1 MQKNINTGEGM
12 RLRTVAKLGMVLSV
26 VLFCTAVGF
35 YGFARLTLAD
45 KSREINLFSLVP
57 ADCIGV
63 LESDNI
69 SYYLN
74 EFPQLSYSKKLGD
87 FQFPGLLSYVLG
99 GLNEYTTYSAHGLN
113 GKMSRM
119 MVSFHSTDTSRD
131 QVVYFRM
138 GADDE
143 EILTHMLLE
152 KASGNFLPKKEKYK
166 GKTIFIYPMNSDD
179 FLAVY
184 SEAGFYVVSYQ
195 KSLIEKVIDAREDE
209 RKALTN
215 NPVFAKAI
223 QKKKTHNFL
232 TLYARTSSMPFLQDS
247 NDCWSEFDF
256 HMNSDVVYLTGD
268 TFLPDS
274 CSCVDQMIKKLG
286 SIQEVREDSLI
297 ISADKE
303 SMVRCMEEAYE
314 RENRTLFNECVANL
328 SHDAAFMFVA
338 DMARVSKE
346 PERFKPYFPSFLLE
360 NAPLLHSFILSMQ
373 LSVVNDSFSHI
384 MVLTYKD

>member
-1 MQKNINTGEGM
+1 M

-35 YGFARLTLAD
+35 YGFAKLSLTD

-69 SYYLN
+69 NYFLN
-74 EFPQLSYSKKLGD
+74 EFPQLNYSEELGN
-87 FQFPGLLSYVLG
+87 FQFPGLFNYVLG
-99 GLNEYTTYSAHGLN
+99 GLNEYTTNTAHGLSS
-113 GKMSRM
+113 KMSRVV
-119 MVSFHSTDTSRD
+119 VSFHSPGTPRD

-138 GADDE
+138 GADDKE
-143 EILTHMLLE
+143 TLGDMLLE
-152 KASGNFLPKKEKYK
+152 RTPGSFSPKKEKYR
-166 GKTIFIYPMNSDD
+166 GKTIAVYPLGNND

-209 RKALTN
+209 EKALSN
-215 NPVFAKAI
+215 DPVFAKAM

-232 TLYARTSSMPFLQDS
+232 TLYGRTPSMPFLQDNS
-247 NDCWSEFDF
+247 GCWSEFDF

-268 TFLPDS
+268 TFMPDS
-274 CSCVDQMIKKLG
+274 CGCVNQMAEKLKN
-286 SIQEVREDSLI
+286 IPDIREDSLI
-297 ISADKE
+297 ISADKD
-303 SMVRCMEEAYE
+303 SMANYMEEAYE
-314 RENRTLFNECVANL
+314 RNSRTLFNECVANL
-328 SHDAAFMFVA
+328 SRDATFMLVA
-338 DMARVSKE
+338 DMNKISRNPECFE
-346 PERFKPYFPSFLLE
+346 PYLPAFLLE
-360 NAPLLHSFILSMQ
+360 NAPLFHSFILSTQ
-373 LSVVNDSFSHI
+373 LSVVNDRLSHI